1 MKINLSVIFKYIIL
15 NILNKLIINVIF
27 IYKQFFYIEF
37 KKIIQIP

>member
-15 NILNKLIINVIF
+15 NILNKLIIF